1 MRSLETPVLSHW
13 HKLVDGFEA
22 SPLEYYAAVEEAVR
36 AREIPEAHISRVEY
50 REGGIFSAARL
61 YLRVRHRRLAF
72 DICGAPYGRG
82 FFFSSWLVETKPEV
96 RAWGCLVLLVAFGL
110 TAFVFEK
117 FGFKGC
123 FITLLIL
130 IGTVWAVLQGVRDNW
145 FLSEDAILALP
156 YLGPLYEHFFAPD
169 TYYKIDTMLMFQATV
184 HGAMLEVIDS
194 LLEGKGLRALAPED
208 RKPTMRSLVR

>member
-1 MRSLETPVLSHW
+1 MRSLETPVISHW

-50 REGGIFSAARL
+50 REGGILSPVRL
-61 YLRVRHRRLAF
+61 YLRVRHRGLAF

-82 FFFSSWLVETKPEV
+82 FFFSSWLVEKKPEV

-117 FGFKGC
+117 YGVNGC
-123 FITLLIL
+123 FMTLFILFAAGWITLI
-130 IGTVWAVLQGVRDNW
+130 GVRGNW
-145 FLSEDAILALP
+145 FLSEDAILAMP
-156 YLGPLYEHFFAPD
+156 YLGAFYEHFFAPD
-169 TYYKIDTMLMFQATV
+169 TYYKIDTMLMFQETV
-184 HGAMLEVIDS
+184 HGAMLEVVDHF
-194 LLEGKGLRALAPED
+194 LEGKGLRALAPED
-208 RKPTMRSLVR
+208 RKPSMRSLVR